1 MCSAV
6 ALMGAIGID
15 NVMFAVDYPYEYPY
29 ESTSEAVAFL
39 DSAPGRPGPRPRL
52 ARQR

>member
-15 NVMFAVDYPYEYPY
+15 NVMFAVDYPY